1 MNGKWV
7 ALLTAAVMLGTAPGM
22 QVWAEPEEKVETKKD
37 ADAAAPTETKKDVDV
52 AAPTETKKDADA
64 ATPTETKK
72 VTDAAAPAG
81 PETTKEAA
89 DDVDI
94 EPKAEIEAEI
104 NGSVSSAEQLLQVA
118 QAINNGKYSGNI
130 TLTADIDLRNTE
142 WPGIGNKGNQ
152 FKTLFDGQGHTV
164 TLPGGKASLINYAID
179 ATVKNVVV
187 DSVKPIWA
195 SESCGA
201 GCVGGVV
208 AHMRGGS
215 IEGCGNLA
223 TIEGDIKN
231 DDWWHGAYA
240 GGIAG
245 YAQGTEIRQC
255 WNAGK
260 IEGNKAKYAAGIAGF
275 VLAAKQDYSE
285 ISSISQCANMGDVSG
300 SYCGGI
306 AGRLARGSTI
316 SACSNSGAV
325 TGNEMAAGIVAEVVS
340 NGTVQATLNTGT
352 VRGKQS
358 QPVIGSLQSGSVTYG
373 YYDSRDWKTGSFSG
387 EPRTTKE
394 LAGNGSTLLTDSSW
408 ITKKSFYP
416 YQFVGGDR
424 AKTQA
429 AAAYVTTEEDGTAY
443 LNLSTEGSWKHNEN
457 ETPLSFGDTCTLKN
471 GDTLTYSYG
480 GYEKSIKKCIKW
492 SGGTQTARVMFG
504 APAEG
509 SLTFTVKADGKEV
522 TQGEDGVYEIPYGSR
537 VEIGLASEGVAV
549 STDTETWK
557 KMGLSLSENGLALS
571 GTNSQKPAKEPVSA
585 VVYGSNPAEG
595 TWKAGT
601 LKLRSVKALP
611 KVNGLDFPG
620 SELENGVATLTYSG
634 SAIQVGIVLKKDQ
647 ENLDVK
653 NMSVRWYVGEVNL
666 DNPNENTPTGTAQGA
681 ETEGGAPVHAG
692 DYYADVVYDGN
703 DYYLPLG
710 MTKGSGCPVKIQQ
723 KSLTDEMFG
732 TTDWDT
738 PELLNQKEAKKPV
751 TGTDDG
757 RKLVENRDY
766 TLGYSDMTRPGD
778 CWVTITGQGNYCGV
792 VRDSYRIAMG
802 SYPVKLSP
810 DMKEAYVLGGG
821 PKGPRP
827 NVYWFLKSQPTVK
840 YRDGITF
847 WVSDEGSYQFTEV
860 KQ

>member
-1 MNGKWV
+1 MNRKWV

-37 ADAAAPTETKKDVDV
+37 EDTAAPAETEEKKAEDAAAP
-52 AAPTETKKDADA
+52 A
-64 ATPTETKK
+64 ETKK
-72 VTDAAAPAG
+72 VADTAAPAG

-94 EPKAEIEAEI
+94 EPKAETEAEI

-118 QAINNGKYSGNI
+118 EAINNGKYSGNI

-306 AGRLARGSTI
+306 AGRLAHGSTI

-358 QPVIGSLQSGSVTYG
+358 QPVIGGLQSGSVTYG

-408 ITKKSFYP
+408 ITNKSFYP
-416 YQFVGGDR
+416 YQSAGGDR
-424 AKTQA
+424 AKAQA
-429 AAAYVTTEEDGTAY
+429 AAAYVTEEEGTAY
-443 LNLSTEGSWKHNEN
+443 LNLSTEGSWTYNN
-457 ETPLSFGDTCTLKN
+457 GTSLNFGATCTIQN

-480 GYEKSIKKCIKW
+480 DYKKSISW

-504 APAEG
+504 APAED

-522 TQGEDGVYEIPYGSR
+522 IPGADGVYEIPYGSR

-549 STDTETWK
+549 STDTEIWGN
-557 KMGLSLSENGLALS
+557 MGLSLSGNGLALS
-571 GTNSQKPAKEPVSA
+571 GTNSRKPAKEPVSA
-585 VVYGSNPAEG
+585 DVYGSDSKAG

-601 LKLRSVKALP
+601 RQLRSVKALP
-611 KVNGLDFPG
+611 KVNGLDFP
-620 SELENGVATLTYSG
+620 V
-634 SAIQVGIVLKKDQ
+634 
-647 ENLDVK
+647 
-653 NMSVRWYVGEVNL
+653 
-666 DNPNENTPTGTAQGA
+666 
-681 ETEGGAPVHAG
+681 
-692 DYYADVVYDGN
+692 
-703 DYYLPLG
+703 
-710 MTKGSGCPVKIQQ
+710 
-723 KSLTDEMFG
+723 SL
-732 TTDWDT
+732 
-738 PELLNQKEAKKPV
+738 N
-751 TGTDDG
+751 
-757 RKLVENRDY
+757 
-766 TLGYSDMTRPGD
+766 
-778 CWVTITGQGNYCGV
+778 
-792 VRDSYRIAMG
+792 
-802 SYPVKLSP
+802 
-810 DMKEAYVLGGG
+810 
-821 PKGPRP
+821 
-827 NVYWFLKSQPTVK
+827 
-840 YRDGITF
+840 
-847 WVSDEGSYQFTEV
+847 
-860 KQ
+860 

>member
-1 MNGKWV
+1 MNRKWV

-37 ADAAAPTETKKDVDV
+37 ADAAASTETKKDVDV

-72 VTDAAAPAG
+72 DADTAVQEG
-81 PETTKEAA
+81 SDTTGKAA

-94 EPKAEIEAEI
+94 EPKAETEAEI

-118 QAINNGKYSGNI
+118 QAINNGSYKGNI
-130 TLTADIDLRNTE
+130 TLTADINLSGTS

-152 FKTLFDGQGHTV
+152 FKSTFDGQEHTV
-164 TLPGGKASLINYAID
+164 TLPGGKASLINYAIG

-187 DSVKPIWA
+187 DSADPIWA

-223 TIEGDIKN
+223 TIEGNIEN
-231 DDWWHGAYA
+231 DNWWHGAYA

-245 YAQGTEIRQC
+245 YAQETKIRQC

-275 VLAAKQDYSE
+275 VLAAEQDYSV

-300 SYCGGI
+300 SHCGGI
-306 AGRLARGSTI
+306 AGRLVHGSTI
-316 SACSNSGAV
+316 SDCSNSGAV
-325 TGNEMAAGIVAEVVS
+325 TGNEMAAGIVAEVVY

-373 YYDSRDWKTGSFSG
+373 YYDGRDWKTGSFSG

-416 YQFVGGDR
+416 YQSAGGDR
-424 AKTQA
+424 AKAQA
-429 AAAYVTTEEDGTAY
+429 AAAYVTEKEGTAY
-443 LNLSTEGSWKHNEN
+443 LNLSTEGSWTHNK
-457 ETPLSFGDTCTLKN
+457 TQLSFGNTCTLKD
-471 GDTLTYSYG
+471 GDTLTYSYED
-480 GYEKSIKKCIKW
+480 YKKSISW
-492 SGGTQTARVMFG
+492 SGGEKTARVMFG
-504 APAEG
+504 APAED

-522 TQGEDGVYEIPYGSR
+522 IPGADGVYEIPYGSW

-549 STDTETWK
+549 STDTEIWEN
-557 KMGLSLSENGLALS
+557 MGLSLSGNGVTLS
-571 GTNSQKPAKEPVSA
+571 GTNSKTPADEPVSA
-585 VVYGSNPAEG
+585 EVYGSDSAAG
-595 TWKAGT
+595 TWKKGT

-611 KVNGLDFPG
+611 KVKGLDFPG
-620 SELENGVATLTYSG
+620 SKQEDSVATFTYSG
-634 SAIQVGIVLKKDQ
+634 SAIQVGIVLEKDQ
-647 ENLDVK
+647 KNLDVE
-653 NMSVRWYVGEVNL
+653 NMSVRWYVGNVNME
-666 DNPNENTPTGTAQGA
+666 NPTGNTPTGTAQGA
-681 ETEGGAPVHAG
+681 KTEGGAPVHAG

-710 MTKGSGCPVKIQQ
+710 MTKGSGSRVKIKQ

-738 PELLNQKEAKKPV
+738 PELLNQEEAKKPV
-751 TGTDDG
+751 TGIDGG
-757 RKLVENRDY
+757 RKLVENKDY
-766 TLGYSDMTRPGD
+766 TLEYTDMTKPGT
-778 CWVTITGQGNYCGV
+778 CQVIIKGLGNYCGQV
-792 VRDSYRIAMG
+792 EKSYQIAMG

-810 DMKEAYVLGGG
+810 YVKEAYVLGGG
-821 PKGPRP
+821 PNGPRP
-827 NVYWFLKSQPTVK
+827 NVYWILKSQPTVK
-840 YRDGITF
+840 YQDGISF
-847 WVSDEGSYQFTEV
+847 WVSNEGSYEFTEV
-860 KQ
+860 PETEQ